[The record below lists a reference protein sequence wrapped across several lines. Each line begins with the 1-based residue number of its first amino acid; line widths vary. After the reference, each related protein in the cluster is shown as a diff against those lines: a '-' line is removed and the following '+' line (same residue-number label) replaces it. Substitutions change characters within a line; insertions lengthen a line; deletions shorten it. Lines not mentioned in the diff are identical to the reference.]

1 MFTSWGGNG
10 CDALMV
16 PRRYGRFPAYLTQGR
31 TNRPHPPQQLR
42 PRDLVPL
49 ACGRGPG
56 TVAKAVG
63 VMELYGTRC
72 YRGRTLGG
80 ATHVVGFSSKGV

>member
-49 ACGRGPG
+49 ACGRGAGDRYRWRRPW
-56 TVAKAVG
+56 AA
-63 VMELYGTRC
+63 MELYGTR
-72 YRGRTLGG
+72 LGG
-80 ATHVVGFSSKGV
+80 ATHVVGFSSKGI